1 MTGAATQTGL
11 RASAE
16 DLDFIERLRRG
27 DEHAFEVLV
36 DRYYG
41 AMLRIAQG
49 YVSNRA
55 VAEEAVQ
62 EAWLAVMGGID
73 RFEGRSSL
81 KTWIFRILHN
91 IAVTRAE
98 REARTLPFS
107 ALAAEDESE
116 PVVDSAR
123 FRSAGTPFA
132 GHWLAYPEDWQSLP
146 EEVLV
151 ARETMGV
158 IEEAVAQ
165 LPPAQRLVISLR
177 DIEGWSATEVC
188 ETLEISE
195 GNERVLL
202 HRARSRVRRALELHL
217 DS

>member
-1 MTGAATQTGL
+1 M
-11 RASAE
+11 
-16 DLDFIERLRRG
+16 
-27 DEHAFEVLV
+27 LV
-36 DRYYG
+36 DRHYG
-41 AMLRIAQG
+41 AMLRLAQG

-62 EAWLAVMGGID
+62 EAWLAVLNGIH

-107 ALAAEDESE
+107 ALEAEDESE
-116 PVVDSAR
+116 PVVDRAR
-123 FRSAGTPFA
+123 FRPAGTPFA
-132 GHWLAYPEDWQSLP
+132 GHWLAYPGDWRSVP
-146 EEVLV
+146 EGALF

-177 DIEGWSATEVC
+177 DIEGWSANEVC
-188 ETLEISE
+188 EALEISE
-195 GNERVLL
+195 GNQRVLL
-202 HRARSRVRRALELHL
+202 HRARSRVRRVLELHL
-217 DS
+217 DG